1 MLTKSRRV
9 LSVTISSTFSGSPS
23 RATTFCT
30 SGLSAFELLSV
41 RSQPAAVS
49 AAAPAAPAPE

>member
-9 LSVTISSTFSGSPS
+9 LSVTINSTFSGSPS

-30 SGLSAFELLSV
+30 FGSPASESPSV
-41 RSQPAAVS
+41 RSHPAAAS

>member
-9 LSVTISSTFSGSPS
+9 LSVTIRSTFTGSPS
-23 RATTFCT
+23 RATIFCT
-30 SGLSAFELLSV
+30 LGSFASEDESF
-41 RSQPAAVS
+41 RSQPAAAS